1 MPWQVTYLGETYRE
15 SDLTIGQCEALEE
28 MIGLSWLSLNPLR
41 SAKQAR
47 ILTAFVV
54 SERSGRPFDEVSD
67 EVSKLKADDYLK
79 AYVDANKDEVVPLT
93 IEQEPDDLPAEWTD
107 GIPPKAAVPS
117 TSTL

>member
-1 MPWQVTYLGETYRE
+1 MPWQVTYQGETYRE

-28 MIGLSWLSLNPLR
+28 LIGLSWLSLNPLR

-54 SERSGRPFDEVSD
+54 AEGTGRPFDEVSA
-67 EVSKLKADDYLK
+67 EIAALKADDYLK
-79 AYVDANKDEVVPLT
+79 AYADANSAVLA
-93 IEQEPDDLPAEWTD
+93 IEPEPDDLPSEWTD

-117 TSTL
+117 TSTS

>member
-15 SDLTIGQCEALEE
+15 SDLTIGQCETLEE

-54 SERSGRPFDEVSD
+54 SERTGRPFAEVSA
-67 EVSKLKADDYLK
+67 EIASLKADDFLK
-79 AYVDANKDEVVPLT
+79 DYAGANSAGPLVIEV
-93 IEQEPDDLPAEWTD
+93 ESDDLPAEWTD
-107 GIPPKAAVPS
+107 GIPPKAAEPS
-117 TSTL
+117 TSTS

>member
-15 SDLTIGQCEALEE
+15 SDLTIGQCEQLEE

-47 ILTAFVV
+47 ILTAFLV
-54 SERSGRPFDEVSD
+54 SERTGRPFDEVSA
-67 EVSKLKADDYLK
+67 EIASLKADDYLQS
-79 AYVDANKDEVVPLT
+79 YVDAMAPLL
-93 IEQEPDDLPAEWTD
+93 IEQESDDLPAEWTD

-117 TSTL
+117 TNMSSGSL